1 LNTKDYISS
10 GILELYVAGALSEAE
25 QRAVEALAAEHPDI
39 REELES
45 IEIAMESYAMKHA
58 VAPNAVTFDAILSKI
73 QQSESQQ
80 DDKQHEAA
88 KIIPLKPASTSSNVL
103 RYLAYAASL
112 LLFISIA
119 VNIYYFNKYKTVENE
134 LADLRQ
140 DNTYLTNEFDVF
152 KAGYQELQS
161 EINIVKNPAYIAIT
175 MKGSAVS
182 PASASVVYWDK
193 ATGDLYVNAIN
204 LPTPAA
210 GQQYQLWALKD
221 GKPID
226 AGVFDMNGNIQ
237 QMKKITEADAFAVT
251 LEPAGGSVS
260 PTLEKLYVVGGV

>member
-1 LNTKDYISS
+1 MNINDYISS
-10 GILELYVAGALSEAE
+10 GILELYVTGALSETE
-25 QRAVEALAAEHPDI
+25 QREVEAMAAKHLEI
-39 REELES
+39 REELQS
-45 IEIAMESYAMKHA
+45 IEIAMENYAVKHA
-58 VAPNAVTFDAILSKI
+58 VALPAKSFDAILSAI
-73 QQSESQQ
+73 QQAEKPESES
-80 DDKQHEAA
+80 
-88 KIIPLKPASTSSNVL
+88 KIIPLKSSSTSGNIL

-112 LLFISIA
+112 LLFISVA

-140 DNTYLTNEFDVF
+140 DNTYLTNEFGVL
-152 KAGYQELQS
+152 KAGYQGLQS

-175 MKGSAVS
+175 MKGAAVS
-182 PASASVVYWDK
+182 PASTSVVYWDK

-204 LPTPAA
+204 LPLPGA

-260 PTLEKLYVVGGV
+260 PTLEQLYVVGGV

>member
-1 LNTKDYISS
+1 LNIQDYISS
-10 GILELYVAGALSEAE
+10 GILELYATGALSEAE
-25 QRAVEALAAEHPDI
+25 QQEVEALAAKHPEI
-39 REELES
+39 REELQS
-45 IEIAMESYAMKHA
+45 IEIAMESYALKHA
-58 VAPNAVTFDAILSKI
+58 VSPPAKSLDAILSKI
-73 QQSESQQ
+73 EN
-80 DDKQHEAA
+80 EAA
-88 KIIPLKPASTSSNVL
+88 KESKTKIIPLKPEANGSNVL

-112 LLFISIA
+112 LLFISVA

-140 DNTYLTNEFDVF
+140 DNTYLTNEFDLL
-152 KAGYQELQS
+152 KAGYQGLQS
-161 EINIVKNPAYIAIT
+161 EIDIVKNPAYIAIT

-193 ATGDLYVNAIN
+193 STGDLYVNAIN
-204 LPTPAA
+204 LPAPSA

-226 AGVFDMNGNIQ
+226 AGVFDINGTIQ

-251 LEPAGGSVS
+251 LEPAGGSIS
-260 PTLEKLYVVGGV
+260 PTLEQLYVVGGV